1 MTPAQIL
8 SELKSDGDG
17 HAYEAMNAAMDHPES
32 VIPGLLGIVEEV
44 LAEPGR
50 FAQDADYI
58 AHIRALLLLA
68 QFREAKAF
76 PLVQSFL
83 YLPEDTQEEL
93 IGDLVSEGM
102 PSLLA
107 STCGGDAETL
117 VALAS
122 DSVLDPMARAAAM
135 DALLVLGFQGAVAWD
150 RMLGCFEALSRVFET
165 REKEEDAVA
174 WAFLACCVAD
184 GHLLPLV
191 PRVEE
196 AFQRGWID
204 EDIITPGSLDE
215 SFRLNAGHLR
225 RRFLRSHHLVEDAI
239 LDFQRL
245 EDSFVPGTEFDE
257 DDFVDEEDEDF
268 EVPTITP
275 EAVATVLA
283 RQGPRA
289 ATAGGPSRNSPCP
302 CGSGKK
308 FKRCCGN

>member
-1 MTPAQIL
+1 
-8 SELKSDGDG
+8 
-17 HAYEAMNAAMDHPES
+17 MNAAMDHPET

-58 AHIRALLLLA
+58 GHIRALLLLA

-83 YLPEDTQEEL
+83 HLPEDTQEEL

-107 STCGGDAETL
+107 STCGGDTETL

-122 DSVLDPMARAAAM
+122 DSALDPMARAAAM

-150 RMLGCFEALSRVFET
+150 RMMGCFEALLRVFEF
-165 REKEEDAVA
+165 RGKEEDAAA

-191 PRVEE
+191 PPLEDSFHRE
-196 AFQRGWID
+196 WID
-204 EDIITPGSLDE
+204 ADIITPGSLEE
-215 SFRLNAGHLR
+215 SLRLNAGHLR

-245 EDSFVPGTEFDE
+245 EAFFVPGPDPDE
-257 DDFVDEEDEDF
+257 DDFFDEEDEDF
-268 EVPTITP
+268 EVPKVTP
-275 EAVATVLA
+275 EAIATVLA
-283 RQGPRA
+283 KQGQRA
-289 ATAGGPSRNSPCP
+289 APAGSPSRNSPCP

-308 FKRCCGN
+308 FKRCCGK